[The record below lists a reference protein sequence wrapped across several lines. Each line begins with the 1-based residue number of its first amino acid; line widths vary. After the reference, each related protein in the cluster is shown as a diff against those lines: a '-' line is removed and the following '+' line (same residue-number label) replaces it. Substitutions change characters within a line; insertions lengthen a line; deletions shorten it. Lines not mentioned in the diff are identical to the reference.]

1 MCCYRQAPSRLD
13 AGRAVVYGRQMRRL
27 LVPALVGC
35 ALLSGCLGDTDPAS
49 HLRATRAQ
57 LNAHGRTNN
66 GPATF
71 WWEYGTRRTAVA
83 GGQGTRTPRRGP
95 ATSAAEVPLSEAVNG
110 LQPDQPYYFRACGQD
125 TAAGSPV
132 TCGQVRRFRT
142 SPADSTIGIVR
153 PAGALAHVTYV
164 AAPAVRH
171 DVAIYA
177 YKQVVETLQD
187 ATGQDPPLL
196 GATLA
201 AGPGCQVAQDARGYL
216 VDATCSDPAL
226 GGRVVA
232 TMGPFADRVEV
243 PYGGAVVHLGAGDDT
258 LEGHFR
264 DLPEEAY
271 GEAGDDQL
279 RGGEG
284 NDFISGGEGDDFVA
298 GGFGADGGDV
308 LEGGPGHD
316 SFYCD
321 GPGDVALVDQATEYA
336 QAVAVGCTAMF
347 VTAARRAAA
356 REAQAQ

>member
-1 MCCYRQAPSRLD
+1 
-13 AGRAVVYGRQMRRL
+13 MRRVL
-27 LVPALVGC
+27 ALALVGC
-35 ALLSGCLGDTDPAS
+35 ALLTGCVGDTDPAS

-57 LNAHGRTNN
+57 LNAHGHTDN
-66 GPATF
+66 GPARW

-83 GGQGTRTPRRGP
+83 GGQGTRTPLRGP
-95 ATSAAEVPLSEAVNG
+95 AASTADVALSEVVNG

-125 TAAGSPV
+125 TASGSPV
-132 TCGQVRRFRT
+132 RCGQVRRFRT
-142 SPADSTIGIVR
+142 SPADSFIGITR

-171 DVAIYA
+171 DVEIYA
-177 YKQVVETLQD
+177 YKQVVETLGD

-232 TMGPFADRVEV
+232 TMGPFADRVEL
-243 PYGGAVVHLGAGDDT
+243 PYGGAIVHLGAGDDT
-258 LEGHFR
+258 LEGTFR
-264 DLPEEAY
+264 ELPVEAH
-271 GEAGDDQL
+271 GEAGDDEL

-284 NDFISGGEGDDFVA
+284 NDYITGGEGDDFVA
-298 GGFGADGGDV
+298 GGFGADGDDI
-308 LEGGPGHD
+308 LEGGPGYD
-316 SFYCD
+316 TFYCD
-321 GPGDVALVDQATEYA
+321 GPSDVALVDQATEYA
-336 QAVAVGCTAMF
+336 QARALGCTARF

-356 REAQAQ
+356 REAQAR